1 MSGISIGM
9 YIRQALLADAAVTA
23 VCGDRIYPILCLDGT
38 SAWPLVT
45 YRREHVENDAD
56 KDGSGVETVTVTVEV
71 TGDCYAD
78 TVAGMEAVRA
88 ALVNRSGEY
97 DGELTVMDCRI
108 TDSRED
114 YDLEQGLYGQ
124 ITEFQFLIY

>member
-9 YIRQALLADAAVTA
+9 YIMQTLKADAAVTA
-23 VCGDRIYPILCLDGT
+23 VCGDRIYPIFCPDGT
-38 SAWPLVT
+38 AAWPLVT

-56 KDGSGVETVTVTVEV
+56 KDGSGTETVTVTVEV
-71 TGDCYAD
+71 TGDRYAD
-78 TVAGMEAVRA
+78 TVTGMEAVRA

-97 DGELTVMDCRI
+97 EGGLTVMDCRI

-114 YDLEQGLYGQ
+114 YDLEQGVYGQ
-124 ITEFQFLIY
+124 ITEFQFLIN